1 MDNIELKEMVQTV
14 NNGLCTANCYECKEN
29 EYCELFRYARQLLSA
44 GYRKEKYV
52 AKRIANGLE
61 GYYKDLVVKGED
73 NTAFPLKALM
83 LKALIMRLS
92 NERTDFYDKLKSKI
106 TLSMPLTDREKA
118 YAVLYMGYDLKDLK

>member
-61 GYYKDLVVKGED
+61 EYYKDLVVKGED
-73 NTAFPLKALM
+73 NTAET

-92 NERTDFYDKLKSKI
+92 NERSDFYDKLKSKI
-106 TLSMPLTDREKA
+106 ALNMPLTDKEKA
-118 YAVLYMGYDLKDLK
+118 YAVLYMGYDLKDLQ